1 MSVRTRKPGQMSEA
15 SRRDDLLSAAGRL
28 FVEKGFAATTTR
40 DIAEA
45 VGMRSGSPF
54 YHFRSK
60 HELLRAAIL
69 AGLEQGCQRL
79 VEAVEGVDDP
89 VQRLRVMIRA
99 HLASLLEGDCQAPM
113 LILES
118 RSLDAVARAEIAA
131 VAASYQEPWQ
141 AVLDELA
148 AAGRLRNSA
157 PPVRLLLF
165 GMLNWTSQWYRP
177 DGALSL
183 DEIAGAVADLL
194 LR

>member
-1 MSVRTRKPGQMSEA
+1 
-15 SRRDDLLSAAGRL
+15 
-28 FVEKGFAATTTR
+28 
-40 DIAEA
+40 
-45 VGMRSGSPF
+45 
-54 YHFRSK
+54 
-60 HELLRAAIL
+60 
-69 AGLEQGCQRL
+69 
-79 VEAVEGVDDP
+79 
-89 VQRLRVMIRA
+89 
-99 HLASLLEGDCQAPM
+99 M